1 METTT
6 VQNEKN
12 IIQKD
17 KKNKRFRIIGIVF
30 ISLVVVPLFIVSI
43 IYNSNKQFKNNTNK
57 LLSKMPG
64 FIGEHFKH
72 YPTEVEK
79 NQKISYLS
87 NYFINLDPNIAADKM
102 YIIKKDD
109 EKLYIDI
116 VRGMNSISVP
126 KTEEIVLKIRNME
139 LRKDLLF
146 SIYDDAQK
154 EEQERLLSEVARFE
168 KQDVLKS
175 LLEIEKK
182 FADREFL
189 KIISQINKDKLGEIL
204 YYVDTDIR
212 NYILDTFKEDKKTL
226 VEGIIYEKTNEVN
239 TLVDVA
245 KVFETKPIDITINA
259 IGNTDNYTLY
269 KLGIIYKNLSVIKS
283 AEILSNI
290 KDEAFIEELFASIM
304 REEELTKSDTN
315 ITGDISKAMEFINEY
330 GSKIKNLV
338 IVYEKMSPEKV
349 AKIAEQMIKNN
360 ETITL
365 IELNS
370 EETYE
375 LSDRIIII
383 DVLSKMKN
391 QTLSKVLD
399 FMEPDKASQI
409 TRLLAKPKNSN

>member
-30 ISLVVVPLFIVSI
+30 ISLVVVSLFIVSI

-239 TLVDVA
+239 TLIDVA